1 MASKVNGQTKK
12 QMPVG
17 GVYQYGNAA
26 GKPASQGKIQTGED
40 LRSK

>member
-1 MASKVNGQTKK
+1 MASKTNGQTGKK
-12 QMPVG
+12 MPVS
-17 GVYQYGNAA
+17 GVYQYGSAE